1 MRYYVASCINIWDE
15 ETRSIISWDPDRRV
29 RTPTTTKL
37 IMIRR
42 KAQQGGVLFSQ
53 AWKEQ
58 QELEKVHDRDFAH
71 NWVSSS
77 GFLFYL
83 QVFCVLAAVLGGCTM
98 LYTKRFEKPEVK
110 VQEST
115 LYTPQYK

>member
-1 MRYYVASCINIWDE
+1 MSVKQSNY
-15 ETRSIISWDPDRRV
+15 
-29 RTPTTTKL
+29 L
-37 IMIRR
+37 
-42 KAQQGGVLFSQ
+42 
-53 AWKEQ
+53 AWNPIFAPQIFAMSHNPEYN
-58 QELEKVHDRDFAH
+58 QELQKVQDKDFAH

-83 QVFCVLAAVLGGCTM
+83 QVFCLIAFVLGGCYM